1 MELLNQH
8 VKVVPNAD
16 DTEFSFVNTVN
27 GQELAR
33 ITSNEPMNI
42 WINKGWFM
50 TKEEWEKADARKTLH
65 QMNSEMIEI
74 EV

>member
-33 ITSNEPMNI
+33 ITSNEPMKI

-50 TKEEWEKADARKTLH
+50 IKEEWEKAVARKILH
-65 QMNSEMIEI
+65 QMNSEMIGI